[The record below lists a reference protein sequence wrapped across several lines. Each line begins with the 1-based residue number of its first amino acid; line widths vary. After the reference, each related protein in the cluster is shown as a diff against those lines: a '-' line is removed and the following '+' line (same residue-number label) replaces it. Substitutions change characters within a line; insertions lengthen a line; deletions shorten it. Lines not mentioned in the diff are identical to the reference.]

1 MGIPVLILGA
11 SGTGKTYALK
21 NLKPDEY
28 GLVSVEKTTLPFI
41 SKKKFAHTKDFAE
54 IRQTVAAYADAYNC
68 VVVDD
73 LGYAVVDLFMQHIY
87 DRDQFTIYKS
97 IADELYR
104 TVEYVNSLNEN
115 AVVYITF
122 HIDVDG
128 AGNLVP
134 KILGKMVNEKIELPG
149 MVNFVFLAEVVDGD
163 HVFIVDGKPPA
174 KSIEGV
180 LDGPTVP
187 NDLAAIDDAIRAAMG
202 LKARGKSTSAN
213 TSGKSSKGEKN
224 A

>member
-21 NLKPDEY
+21 TLKLEEY
-28 GLVSVEKTTLPFI
+28 GLISVEKTTLPFL
-41 SKKKFAHTKDFAE
+41 SKKKFAHKKDFDG
-54 IRQTVAAYADAYNC
+54 IRAAIEAYAEAYHC

-87 DRDQFTIYKS
+87 DRDQYTIYKS
-97 IADELYR
+97 IAEELYK
-104 TVEYVNSLNEN
+104 TIEFVNDLDDD

-122 HIDVDG
+122 HIDVDA
-128 AGNLVP
+128 AGSIVP
-134 KILGKMVNEKIELPG
+134 KILGKMVNEKIELQG
-149 MVNFVFLAEVVDGD
+149 MCNFVFLAEIVDGE

-180 LDGPTVP
+180 FNEPTQP
-187 NDLAAIDDAIRAAMG
+187 NDLQAIDSAIRDAMG
-202 LKARGKSTSAN
+202 LKPRGASTQAN
-213 TSGKSSKGEKN
+213 KTTKKGTDN

>member
-21 NLKPDEY
+21 TLKPEEY
-28 GLVSVEKTTLPFI
+28 GLISVEKTTLPFL
-41 SKKKFAHTKDFAE
+41 SKKKFAHKKDFDE
-54 IRQTVAAYADAYNC
+54 IRGAIQAYAEAYRC
-68 VVVDD
+68 VFVDD

-87 DRDQFTIYKS
+87 DRDQFTVYKA

-104 TVEYVNSLNEN
+104 TVEFVNNLDGD
-115 AVVYITF
+115 AIVYITF
-122 HIDVDG
+122 HIDVDA
-128 AGNLVP
+128 AGSIVP
-134 KILGKMVNEKIELPG
+134 KILGKMVNEKIELQG
-149 MVNFVFLAEVVDGD
+149 MCNFVFLAEIVDGE

-180 LDGPTVP
+180 FDAPLQP
-187 NDLAAIDDAIRAAMG
+187 NDLQAIDSAIRDAMG
-202 LKARGKSTSAN
+202 LKPRRTST
-213 TSGKSSKGEKN
+213 KKKQPEKETDN